1 MSLQTLCA
9 DSLLDALGEKPDLI
23 QQLVGERAIERI
35 TKTVR
40 KKQKKIAEKKMTE
53 YVSQELTILIPL
65 MVGDIIDFGM
75 GENTPFF
82 MTTTY
87 SGVDRK
93 IRDHAWVIAQN
104 TVKQMRCH
112 FADLN
117 RRY

>member
-75 GENTPFF
+75 GENTSFF

-87 SGVDRK
+87 SGVDPK
-93 IRDHAWVIAQN
+93 IRDHAWVIAKN
-104 TVKQMRCH
+104 TVNKMRCH
-112 FADLN
+112 FAELN